1 MQKRRA
7 EAIWLESKKRWQI
20 KVQKDGKRKAFTS
33 STKGR
38 KGKHE
43 AEAKADEWLES
54 GTEDMRFPAAWA
66 MFLEDQKSRTG
77 TQNYIKN
84 EANGRLHLAPIIG
97 NRKLSSIAP
106 VNWQV
111 CIDAAAKKGLSRRTC
126 KNILGT
132 ISAFLHYCKRARLDV
147 EPLEGGDVTIPNVAA
162 PEKEKTILQ
171 PNDVKTL
178 FSDPMIVKH
187 RKPVVAH
194 YIHAWRLI
202 VVTGLRRGE
211 LCGLR
216 REDVTAD
223 RISVKRS
230 INNVG
235 EETHGKNDNARR
247 TIMLAPIMKQILAD
261 QAAHLKTL
269 GIVSPWVFPDEWG
282 GRANPK
288 SVADRWRSYCNQHGF
303 KTTIH
308 ELRHT
313 FISLSKN
320 DLPEEML
327 KAVVGHSTSM
337 DTYGIYGHYVNGESE
352 KTAEII
358 EDVFEKILK

>member
-1 MQKRRA
+1 MSRRA
-7 EAIWLESKKRWQI
+7 EAIWIESKKYWQV
-20 KVQKDGKRKAFTS
+20 KVQKDGVRKAFTS

-43 AEAKADEWLES
+43 AENKADEWLES
-54 GTEDMRFPAAWA
+54 GTDDMRFPAAWA
-66 MFLEDQKSRTG
+66 AFLEDQKSRTG

-84 EANGRLHLAPIIG
+84 EANGRIHLAPIIG
-97 NRKLSSIAP
+97 NRKLSSITP
-106 VNWQV
+106 INWQA
-111 CIDAAAKKGLSRRTC
+111 CIDAAAKKNLSRRTC
-126 KNILGT
+126 KNILGP
-132 ISAFLHYCKRARLDV
+132 ISAFLHYCKRARLNV
-147 EPLEGGDVTIPNVAA
+147 NPLEDGDVTIPNTAA
-162 PEKEKTILQ
+162 PEKEKAILQ

-178 FSDPMIVKH
+178 FAEPMIIKH
-187 RKPVVAH
+187 GKPIAAH

-216 REDVTAD
+216 REDVTTD

-230 INNVG
+230 VNNVS
-235 EETHGKNDNARR
+235 EETHGKNDNARS
-247 TIMLAPIMKQILAD
+247 TIMLAPIMKKILAD
-261 QAAHLKTL
+261 QTEYLKAQ
-269 GIVSPWVFPDEWG
+269 GIVSPWLFPDEWG
-282 GRANPK
+282 DRANPK
-288 SVADRWRSYCNQHGF
+288 SVSDRWRSYCNQHGF

-337 DTYGIYGHYVNGESE
+337 DT
-352 KTAEII
+352 
-358 EDVFEKILK
+358 

>member
-1 MQKRRA
+1 MRRS
-7 EAIWLESKKRWQI
+7 EAIWIESKKYWQV

-54 GTEDMRFPAAWA
+54 GTEDMRFPAAWE
-66 MFLEDQKSRTG
+66 MFLKDQKSRTG
-77 TQNYIKN
+77 TANYNKN
-84 EANGRLHLAPIIG
+84 ECNGRLYIAPVVG
-97 NRKLSSIAP
+97 NRKLSSLNPLI
-106 VNWQV
+106 WQS
-111 CIDAAAKKGLSRRTC
+111 CIDSAARNGLSRRSC
-126 KNILGT
+126 KNVLGT

-147 EPLEGGDVTIPNVAA
+147 EPLEDGDVTIPNMAE
-162 PEKEKTILQ
+162 PEREKTILQ
-171 PNDVKTL
+171 PENVKTL
-178 FSDPMIVKH
+178 FADPMIIKH
-187 RKPVVAH
+187 GKPVTAH
-194 YIHAWRLI
+194 YIYAWRLI

-211 LCGLR
+211 LCGLK
-216 REDVTAD
+216 REDVANGKITV
-223 RISVKRS
+223 RRS
-230 INNVG
+230 INNCG

-247 TIMLAPIMKQILAD
+247 TIILAPIMKQVLND
-261 QAAHLKTL
+261 QAEYLKEC

-282 GRANPK
+282 ERANPK
-288 SVADRWRSYCNQHGF
+288 SISDRWRFYCGQHGF
-303 KTTIH
+303 KSTIH

-313 FISLSKN
+313 FISLNKN

-337 DTYGIYGHYVNGESE
+337 DTYGIYGHMVSGESE

-358 EDVFEKILK
+358 EEVFERVLNG